1 MNFEITISTL
11 EQKKNSQ
18 LIDALRI
25 LAWNEFKVKYKDAVQ
40 NYKSVL
46 DFYKDEF
53 GPRWKASSFVSMD
66 LSETLA
72 YIKSLGYTPEDL
84 MAMRSKNYQDKAD
97 SKLRFENKKPQIEH
111 PEF

>member
-1 MNFEITISTL
+1 MNFEITISSL

-25 LAWNEFKVKYKDAVQ
+25 LAWSEFKTKYKDAVE

-53 GPRWKASSFVSMD
+53 GPRWKASPLVSMN
-66 LSETLA
+66 LNETLA

-84 MAMRSKNYQDKAD
+84 MEMRSKHYQDKAD
-97 SKLRFENKKPQIEH
+97 AKVRFANKPQIEDAQ
-111 PEF
+111 F